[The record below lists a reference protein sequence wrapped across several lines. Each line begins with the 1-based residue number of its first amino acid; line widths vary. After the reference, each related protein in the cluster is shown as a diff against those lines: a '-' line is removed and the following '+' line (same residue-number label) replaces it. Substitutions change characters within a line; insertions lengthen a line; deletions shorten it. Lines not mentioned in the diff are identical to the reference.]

1 MTPTFAGL
9 GCAMRR
15 HAVTIRHKV
24 TRVHRPFTSILVWIL
39 QSLASFVTAP
49 GPNPAPASHVA
60 AVHTWPRG
68 EIVMPGLSVS
78 LRGGTCDRVGGA
90 AAACPSLVAIHT
102 SQNVLLEKISH
113 DPIPSN
119 QKEIT
124 IVSPIFKMTLPGGA
138 GSRHD
143 VRKSA
148 KRPLASLSLL
158 IMKHSDW
165 KLTAG

>member
-9 GCAMRR
+9 GCAMLR

-49 GPNPAPASHVA
+49 GPNPAPRLPRGRGAHVA
-60 AVHTWPRG
+60 TWRDRDAG
-68 EIVMPGLSVS
+68 TVS

-148 KRPLASLSLL
+148 KRPLASISLL
-158 IMKHSDW
+158 IMKHSDY

>member
-1 MTPTFAGL
+1 MCNAAT
-9 GCAMRR
+9 RR
-15 HAVTIRHKV
+15 HNTAQSDACPPSIH
-24 TRVHRPFTSILVWIL
+24 VHSCLDIAIISELCNR
-39 QSLASFVTAP
+39 A
-49 GPNPAPASHVA
+49 GPHPVPRLPRGRGAHVA
-60 AVHTWPRG
+60 TWRDRDAG
-68 EIVMPGLSVS
+68 TVS

-158 IMKHSDW
+158 IMKHSDY

>member
-1 MTPTFAGL
+1 MWVFSRLL
-9 GCAMRR
+9 GSYELLCG
-15 HAVTIRHKV
+15 V
-24 TRVHRPFTSILVWIL
+24 PWWCL
-39 QSLASFVTAP
+39 
-49 GPNPAPASHVA
+49 
-60 AVHTWPRG
+60 
-68 EIVMPGLSVS
+68 MPSW
-78 LRGGTCDRVGGA
+78 
-90 AAACPSLVAIHT
+90 PSLVPSAINESVLHRMCGVMP
-102 SQNVLLEKISH
+102 SQNVLLHTISH
-113 DPIPSN
+113 DPTSPHLPAN

-158 IMKHSDW
+158 IMKHSDY